1 MNPKQTGSIIA
12 QKRKEL
18 GLNQTQLAEILSV
31 SNRTVSKWEN
41 GDGFP
46 DITLLPEIS
55 NALGVSID
63 FLLTGVDTQVKETD
77 ENEKPKS
84 IYTSKNIFKL
94 LYVIAVF
101 LGVFSALLGG
111 ITELYCIWAFP
122 VLFYTHWEIM
132 FVAAALITTVLGLL
146 AFVLGVV
153 RLNMEYSKKEIIIFL
168 RKKAAV
174 LLSLFAVFPLT
185 FLARIIDHSRF
196 GYFMPYIMVFIIAV
210 LIIVGIVIYK
220 KIGEIK

>member
-18 GLNQTQLAEILSV
+18 GLKQTQLAEILNV

-55 NALGVSID
+55 NTLGISID
-63 FLLTGVDTQVKETD
+63 FLLTGEDRRTKETE

-84 IYTSKNIFKL
+84 VYTSKNIFKF
-94 LYVIAVF
+94 LYVIALF
-101 LGVFSALLGG
+101 LAAFSALLGG

-132 FVAAALITTVLGLL
+132 FAAVSLVTTVLGLL
-146 AFVLGVV
+146 AFILGAV
-153 RLNMEYSKKEIIIFL
+153 RLNMEYSKKEIIIYL

-185 FLARIIDHSRF
+185 FLARIIDHSRW
-196 GYFMPYIMVFIIAV
+196 GYFTPYIMAVIIIV
-210 LIIVGIVIYK
+210 LILLGSRIYK
-220 KIGEIK
+220 KTGEKK

>member
-18 GLNQTQLAEILSV
+18 GLNQTQLAEILNV

-55 NALGVSID
+55 NTLGISID
-63 FLLTGVDTQVKETD
+63 FLLTGEDRRTKETE

-84 IYTSKNIFKL
+84 VYTSKNIFKF
-94 LYVIAVF
+94 LYVISLF
-101 LGVFSALLGG
+101 LAAFSALLGG

-132 FVAAALITTVLGLL
+132 FAAVSLVTTVLGLL
-146 AFVLGVV
+146 AFVLGAV
-153 RLNMEYSKKEIIIFL
+153 RLNMEYSKKEIIIYL

-185 FLARIIDHSRF
+185 FLARIIDYSRW
-196 GYFMPYIMVFIIAV
+196 GYFTPYIMAVIIIV
-210 LIIVGIVIYK
+210 LILLGSRIYK
-220 KIGEIK
+220 KTGEKK